1 MLNPKPGYRMAC
13 STRGRG
19 IEGKKP
25 RHTRR
30 SVGRSPPSPPSPSTQ
45 APLLGSL
52 THLDR
57 GDWRRKDRA
66 SFAQSQAAGGTYSSS
81 TSGGSTC
88 TKNAADK
95 EQYATTSITPM
106 SQLDSPF
113 TMVKPTS
120 MIVTT
125 STPVSKGWKLSES
138 GTSRTHEASTRTGIQ
153 KRAICIDEPIA
164 MPIASS
170 ILFFMAKMMAAACSA
185 AFPTMG
191 IMMVPRNRSGTPH
204 PSAAPSRASTMYS
217 ERTAIT
223 TVMTAS
229 QSIAPGTPSTASSS
243 SYSSSSDSVS
253 SLNFDKPRS
262 SSETSYKCA

>member
-153 KRAICIDEPIA
+153 KRAICKGEERDLAPPYAPHKGAIFGTVASPACAARRIA
-164 MPIASS
+164 WQGGPQ
-170 ILFFMAKMMAAACSA
+170 
-185 AFPTMG
+185 P
-191 IMMVPRNRSGTPH
+191 RSGANITPVL
-204 PSAAPSRASTMYS
+204 T
-217 ERTAIT
+217 
-223 TVMTAS
+223 S
-229 QSIAPGTPSTASSS
+229 QS
-243 SYSSSSDSVS
+243 
-253 SLNFDKPRS
+253 R
-262 SSETSYKCA
+262 CQ